1 MRDRCS
7 LATVQIIYVPEE
19 CAGDVLISYSCRKT
33 SLEYPDVS
41 SILIVV
47 QLFDGRF
54 LNVQLVAIYNLLY
67 RTILYAYRKHNAER
81 KPLLDRKLGRVEEI
95 LWTREIL

>member
-47 QLFDGRF
+47 NYLMEDF
-54 LNVQLVAIYNLLY
+54 LMFNLLQF
-67 RTILYAYRKHNAER
+67 TIFST
-81 KPLLDRKLGRVEEI
+81 RVFF
-95 LWTREIL
+95 TRIGNTMQKENT